1 MLATLL
7 LLPGCAWMTALT
19 APRVPLCEGPL
30 TSTELI
36 PDGLR
41 LRQQHR
47 VRAGAV
53 DLVLELV
60 AEKTSGR
67 LVVVGFSVLGAKSF
81 AVTQRGLEVEVEHFV
96 PFQPV
101 PPENVLRDLHRVS
114 FSQYG
119 PRESAREAEVS
130 VRRTGEG
137 PMGRA
142 EILHAACGYRTIVVT
157 LSEEIHRE

>member
-1 MLATLL
+1 
-7 LLPGCAWMTALT
+7 MTVLT

-53 DLVLELV
+53 DLALDLV

-67 LVVVGFSVLGAKSF
+67 LVVVGFNVLGAKSF
-81 AVTQRGLEVEVEHFV
+81 AVTQRGLEVEVERFV
-96 PFQPV
+96 PFQSV

-130 VRRTGEG
+130 VRSMGEG
-137 PMGRA
+137 SMRRA
-142 EILHAACGYRTIVVT
+142 EILHAACGYRTLVVT
-157 LSEEIHRE
+157 VSEEIQGE